1 MNPPNHTDLSRDMG
15 RVEASLEALEKAMM
29 QGFKDTKEGQREI
42 KGELETIRGRLDNLE
57 TSENK
62 RKGAVAMLVAFG
74 GVIGG
79 LVVKFGALLFGAHS

>member
-1 MNPPNHTDLSRDMG
+1 MTTHTDLSRDMG

-29 QGFKDTKEGQREI
+29 QGFQDIKDELRVI
-42 KGELETIRGRLDNLE
+42 KADVEALKQAE
-57 TSENK
+57 SK

-79 LVVKFGALLFGAHS
+79 LIAKFGALIFGGH